1 MDKNVKNRQCSG
13 RSMIEMLG
21 VLAIIGVLSVGGI
34 AGYSKAMQKWRT
46 NKIIADYNMLI
57 SGLFEYRENIINSIK
72 GQTGEVL
79 LNNLVFAAGISPKNW
94 KIKGR
99 YLDDNYGNLVYPYA
113 INDARYYINEPRIVL
128 DFNLNGLVKNENGL
142 SVSAGFSDKLCMELF
157 INLVIPLHNML
168 MAGYVYPY
176 YETMRYGDRYCNQN
190 KKCLKDLTFEEV
202 HNICNVCD
210 KSNKRCNIT
219 ISF

>member
-113 INDARYYINEPRIVL
+113 INDARYYIN
-128 DFNLNGLVKNENGL
+128 
-142 SVSAGFSDKLCMELF
+142 
-157 INLVIPLHNML
+157 
-168 MAGYVYPY
+168 
-176 YETMRYGDRYCNQN
+176 
-190 KKCLKDLTFEEV
+190 
-202 HNICNVCD
+202 
-210 KSNKRCNIT
+210 
-219 ISF
+219 

>member
-1 MDKNVKNRQCSG
+1 MNKNVKNRQCSG

-142 SVSAGFSDKLCMELF
+142 SVSVGFSDKLCMELF

-210 KSNKRCNIT
+210 KSNRRCNIT

>member
-21 VLAIIGVLSVGGI
+21 VLAIIGVLSIGGI
-34 AGYSKAMQKWRT
+34 AGYSKAMEKWKA

-57 SGLFEYRENIINSIK
+57 RGLFEYRENIINNIK

-79 LNNLVFAAGISPKNW
+79 INNLVSAAGIVPENW
-94 KIKGR
+94 KIEGR
-99 YLDDNYGNLVYPYA
+99 YLADNYGNLVYPYA
-113 INDARYYINEPRIVL
+113 INDARYISEPRIVL
-128 DFNLNGLVKNENGL
+128 DFNLNGLAKNENGL

-157 INLVIPLHNML
+157 LNLVIPLHNML

-176 YETMRYGDRYCNQN
+176 NDTIRYGDRYCNQN
-190 KKCLKDLTFEEV
+190 KKCLKDLTFEDV

-210 KSNKRCNIT
+210 KSNRRCNIT

>member
-1 MDKNVKNRQCSG
+1 MNKNVKNRPCSG

-34 AGYSKAMQKWRT
+34 AGYSKAMQKFRT

-210 KSNKRCNIT
+210 KSNRRCNIT

>member
-1 MDKNVKNRQCSG
+1 MNKNVKNRQCSG

>member
-1 MDKNVKNRQCSG
+1 MNKNVKNRQCSG

-113 INDARYYINEPRIVL
+113 INDTRYISEPRIVL

-210 KSNKRCNIT
+210 KSNRRCNIT

>member
-1 MDKNVKNRQCSG
+1 M
-13 RSMIEMLG
+13 
-21 VLAIIGVLSVGGI
+21 
-34 AGYSKAMQKWRT
+34 
-46 NKIIADYNMLI
+46 
-57 SGLFEYRENIINSIK
+57 
-72 GQTGEVL
+72 
-79 LNNLVFAAGISPKNW
+79 
-94 KIKGR
+94 
-99 YLDDNYGNLVYPYA
+99 
-113 INDARYYINEPRIVL
+113 

-210 KSNKRCNIT
+210 KSNRRCNIT

>member
-1 MDKNVKNRQCSG
+1 MNKNVKNRQCSG

-210 KSNKRCNIT
+210 KSNRRCNIT